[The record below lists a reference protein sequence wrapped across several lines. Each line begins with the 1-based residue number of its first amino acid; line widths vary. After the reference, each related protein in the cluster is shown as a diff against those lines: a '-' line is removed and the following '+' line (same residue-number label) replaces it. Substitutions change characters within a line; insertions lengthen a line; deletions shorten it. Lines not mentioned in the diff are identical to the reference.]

1 VTSSAASRRGEAC
14 GVLRPAAAA
23 ESSARGRD
31 NAVGLTSILNKG
43 NIAVNQ
49 WRRSVLSLSYP
60 WIMTKKNARITARI
74 VTVCQSVSRSR
85 SHFST
90 LIVGLSFDLR
100 LSLSWQPA
108 FVCKHLDQ
116 TDAISYL

>member
-1 VTSSAASRRGEAC
+1 M
-14 GVLRPAAAA
+14 LRPAAAA
-23 ESSARGRD
+23 ESSARGHD